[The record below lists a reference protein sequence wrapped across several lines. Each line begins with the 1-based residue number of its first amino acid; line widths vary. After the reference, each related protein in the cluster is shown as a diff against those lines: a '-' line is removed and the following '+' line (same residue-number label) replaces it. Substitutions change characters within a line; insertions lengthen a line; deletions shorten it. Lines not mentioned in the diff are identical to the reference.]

1 MSDLF
6 QRIEGEV
13 TEEQVAEIVKTGVVP
28 SHLKS
33 VDDKVYFIIMR
44 NFMVVM
50 YSNIAGYDSDQPME
64 IDGEAFIVTGRHN
77 AFVTIKEYLE
87 EDAEQSTD
95 LRTSIVMVEGVD
107 AAKGVSLY
115 RFIQLCNQAYPDEAI
130 DESILERMLN
140 GISEWKEE
148 SKRPNTVN
156 NSGTTTGF
164 GGNAGTLTNEEE

>member
-6 QRIEGEV
+6 QRIEGKV
-13 TEEQVAEIVKTGVVP
+13 TEEQVTEIVKTGVVP

-50 YSNIAGYDSDQPME
+50 YSNIAGYDDEVPME

-77 AFVTIKEYLE
+77 AFTTIKEYLE
-87 EDAEQSTD
+87 RDAENSTD
-95 LRTSIVMVEGVD
+95 LKTSIVMVEGVD
-107 AAKGVSLY
+107 AANGVSLY
-115 RFIQLCNQAYPDEAI
+115 RFIKLCNQAYPDEAI
-130 DESILERMLN
+130 DDSVLDNLIN
-140 GISEWKEE
+140 GIDVWHNSGQ
-148 SKRPNTVN
+148 RPNAVN
-156 NSGTTTGF
+156 NSGITTGL